1 MKQLK
6 KEIIVLLVKTVT
18 YITLYITFVG
28 IFAIENPALSLMSR
42 TLAVTSAIFILMFL
56 ISYSIYG
63 GLNIGKQKSRPI
75 IVNMTLGVFITTS
88 ITYIF
93 LMIMNTNPRNNIR
106 FALDDLNLLF
116 ITLFLQFATIYI
128 AAHIGNYLY
137 FKNTEPSKVIIIN
150 NNSNIFKSVKNHIQ
164 SFSKEYQLV
173 DTLNDLNDLKT
184 SSLNDKDIIVCLDA
198 PESTIHDLTYYAFE
212 RNKKILYNAKIY
224 DVLIPTKYEI
234 FDDILMVSSDFNS
247 ISIGQMALKRII
259 DLIVGFIGVVISLP
273 FILIVGIAIKLEDG
287 GPIFFKQERIT
298 RYNTMFDVYKLR
310 SMKVNASIAEAKKD
324 DDRITK
330 VGKVIRKLRIDE
342 LPQFINVLKGDMSLV
357 GPRPDNLYIKSQII
371 DDMPQYDYRVKVKGG
386 LTGYAQIY
394 GKYNT
399 NPSQKLIFD
408 LEYINNYSVWKD
420 IQLIFQTLTVFF
432 KKDSTEG
439 FD

>member
-6 KEIIVLLVKTVT
+6 KEIIVLSIKLLT
-18 YITLYITFVG
+18 YTLLYLTFIR
-28 IFAIENPALSLMSR
+28 IFAIDNPALMQMSR
-42 TLAVTSAIFILMFL
+42 TLAVTSAVFILLFM

-63 GLNIGKQKSRPI
+63 GLSIGKHKSRTI
-75 IVNMTLGVFITTS
+75 VVNMTLGVFITTL
-88 ITYIF
+88 ITYVF
-93 LMIMNTNPRNNIR
+93 LMIMNTNPNNNIR
-106 FALDDLNLLF
+106 FRFDDLNLLF
-116 ITLFLQFATIYI
+116 ITLALQFSTIYL
-128 AAHIGNYLY
+128 AAYIGNYFY
-137 FKNTEPSKVIIIN
+137 FLNSAPAKVVIIN
-150 NNSNIFKSVKNHIQ
+150 NGSSLIKSVQNHLR
-164 SFSKEYQLV
+164 SYSKEYTCSNIINIE
-173 DTLNDLNDLKT
+173 DRISTSILK
-184 SSLNDKDIIVCLDA
+184 DFDIIVGLDL
-198 PESTIHDLTYYAFE
+198 PDNMIHDLTYYAFE
-212 RNKKILYNAKIY
+212 RNKKILFNAKIY
-224 DVLIPTKYEI
+224 DVLIPTRYEI

-247 ISIGQMALKRII
+247 ITIGQMAMKRIL
-259 DLIVGFIGVVISLP
+259 DIVIGGVGMLISLP
-273 FILIVGIAIKLEDG
+273 IILIVGIAIKLEDK

-298 RYNTMFDVYKLR
+298 RYNTTFDVYKLR

-330 VGKVIRKLRIDE
+330 VGKIIRKLRIDE
-342 LPQFINVLKGDMSLV
+342 LPQFINILKGDMSVV

-399 NPSQKLIFD
+399 HPSQKLIFD

-432 KKDSTEG
+432 KSDSTEG